1 MSKKILFVA
10 NVAKRHIL
18 QFHVPMIKL
27 LKENG
32 WTVDVACSEND
43 PVPFCDNR
51 FVMEYKRSP
60 ISLKTIPG
68 IKHLKKIIKEN
79 GYDVIYCHT
88 PTGGLAGRLAAKN
101 SGARVVYFA
110 HGFHFYRGAPLVNR
124 ILYYNIEKYLSRY
137 TDTIITLNEEDF
149 ENAKTKLRCPDVR
162 LVHGPGADLSV
173 FSCEEPKALKESYR
187 KEFGIPSDA
196 FVMIYLAELSKNKN
210 QKTLLF
216 ALKEI
221 LKKDPNVYLLLAGND
236 VNHGKDKKLAE
247 KLGIENN
254 VRFLGWRSDKTRLY
268 YAANLCTA
276 SSLREGLGLNV
287 VEAMACGLIAV
298 ASDNRGHREIIKDG
312 INGFLFSPKDSRGA
326 AEKILIAKDLIE
338 SGKAES
344 IYKNYDIGKFDEKS
358 VLPEIL
364 KILSEEKSPKE

>member
-43 PVPFCDNR
+43 SVPFCDNR

-88 PTGGLAGRLAAKN
+88 PTGGLVGRLSAKN
-101 SGARVVYFA
+101 NEARVVYFA
-110 HGFHFYRGAPLVNR
+110 HGFHFYRGAPLVNK

-162 LVHGPGADLSV
+162 LVHGPGVDLSV
-173 FSCEEPKALKESYR
+173 FSCEEPKELKESYR

-254 VRFLGWRSDKTRLY
+254 IRFLGWRSDKTRLY
-268 YAANLCTA
+268 YAADLCTA

-312 INGFLFSPKDSRGA
+312 INGFLFSPKDSCEA

-338 SGKAES
+338 SGKTES
-344 IYKNYDIGKFDEKS
+344 LYKNYDIGKFDERS
-358 VLPEIL
+358 VLPGIL
-364 KILSEEKSPKE
+364 KILSEEKPPKE